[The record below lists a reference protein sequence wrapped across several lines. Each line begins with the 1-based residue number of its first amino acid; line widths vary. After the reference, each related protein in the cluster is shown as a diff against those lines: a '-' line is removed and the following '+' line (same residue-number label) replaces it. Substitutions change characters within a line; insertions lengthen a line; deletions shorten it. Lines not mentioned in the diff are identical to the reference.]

1 MITFDEMISDFT
13 ITSDGRYIKLV
24 LGTSLIEYV
33 VGTLINVDFDPIMN
47 AKGVTLGSY
56 ITQVEIGDI
65 VAVKLADGELYRLKE
80 VEEI

>member
-33 VGTLINVDFDPIMN
+33 VGTLVSVDFDHIMN

-80 VEEI
+80 GEEI